1 MAQPNGDELL
11 LVWQSANVTWDDAR
25 QEITF
30 IRNGGPAGETPI
42 TLRDGDTIAIGG
54 AFVGNLPMEMH
65 LNWLAA
71 PSPECTGQQWF
82 VSGVTKD

>member
-1 MAQPNGDELL
+1 MTRGSGDTVLL
-11 LVWQSANVTWDDAR
+11 IWQDSDIAWDDAAR
-25 QEITF
+25 AITF
-30 IRNGGPAGETPI
+30 APAGEGPI